1 MVVKWELGS
10 YLDAAIDIYTHL
22 KIQIIWGGGNLEEE
36 RRDLEGKR
44 RGCAKM
50 GKGIKD

>member
-22 KIQIIWGGGNLEEE
+22 KIQIMCLFRVIWWTREDHGG
-36 RRDLEGKR
+36 EG
-44 RGCAKM
+44 
-50 GKGIKD
+50 